1 MFIIFAFYGIGIFL
15 ASHLYANNEPST
27 KNLEQLEMKL
37 SYNTIKTL
45 VPLQH

>member
-27 KNLEQLEMKL
+27 NDLE
-37 SYNTIKTL
+37 
-45 VPLQH
+45 